1 MQRRRAMTTASSRE
15 AATPA
20 LAVSRLEKSFG
31 GVRAISEVSFEVP
44 ERRITALIG
53 PNGAGKTTLFNLITN
68 VLPADS
74 GTVSLFGED
83 LRGLPAM
90 AIAGRGLIRTFQS
103 ARVFPG
109 MTVMENAMLGRHR
122 LMRSGAV
129 AQMLRLGTARREE
142 RQAQRQAEELLEL
155 LGLSRYRDVHAIE
168 LPMGAQ
174 KLLEMVRALMA
185 APRVLCLDEPAA
197 GLNDA
202 ETEELARL
210 LAAVRMLGITM
221 LVVEHNMSLVMNLAD
236 EIVVLDAGRV
246 IAAGLPADI
255 RGDARVIEAYLGREA
270 NAAA

>member
-1 MQRRRAMTTASSRE
+1 MTTASTPD
-15 AATPA
+15 AAVPA
-20 LAVSRLEKSFG
+20 LAVRDVKKSFG
-31 GVRAISEVSFEVP
+31 GVRAISEVSFDVAQG
-44 ERRITALIG
+44 RITALIG

-68 VLPADS
+68 ILPADS
-74 GTVSLFGED
+74 GTISLFGRN

-90 AIAGRGLIRTFQS
+90 RIAGLGLIRTFQS

-129 AQMLRLGTARREE
+129 SQMLRLGTARREE

-185 APRVLCLDEPAA
+185 APRMLCLDEPAA

-255 RGDARVIEAYLGREA
+255 RGDARVIEAYLGRED